1 MISCTPLLSLANGTK
16 KANLLRENGYNTQKG
31 LYNIVIYIATEYDFR
46 NICLEKEIDIF
57 PN

>member
-1 MISCTPLLSLANGTK
+1 MGSK